1 MPKPSWVTLDKTFG
15 AGGGSVE
22 VTAQKNTLASDRSGK
37 LMITTISGIS
47 RTVSITQKRAPIYTI
62 TKSGTV
68 QFVNNTGSAI
78 RGTTIGVRLVVSNT
92 SGGPGVETLDFSS
105 GAANIGVGSGVTLS
119 ASGSVKTTHP
129 YIKGL
134 LIGGTSING
143 QIDSAVMESL
153 YVRINGSIKYTSMS
167 ELSGIFSYDFESETE
182 PNIPFDN
189 PIYLGNAGGS
199 YALSIQSMSTG
210 STLIIT
216 LTM

>member
-22 VTAQKNTLASDRSGK
+22 VKAQQNTLASDRSGE
-37 LMITTISGIS
+37 LTITTISGIA
-47 RTVSITQKRAPIYTI
+47 RTVSITQKRAPVYTI

-78 RGTTIGVRLVVSNT
+78 RGTSIGVRFVVADT
-92 SGGPGVETLDFSS
+92 SGGPGVETFEFAS
-105 GAANIGVGSGVTLS
+105 GAANIGVGIGVTFS
-119 ASGSVKTTHP
+119 ASGSATTTHP

-143 QIDSAVMESL
+143 QIDSATLESL
-153 YVRINGSIKYTSMS
+153 YVRINGSIRYSSAS
-167 ELSGIFSYDFESETE
+167 EVSGVFSYNLSSDME

-210 STLIIT
+210 NTLIAT
-216 LTM
+216 LTI